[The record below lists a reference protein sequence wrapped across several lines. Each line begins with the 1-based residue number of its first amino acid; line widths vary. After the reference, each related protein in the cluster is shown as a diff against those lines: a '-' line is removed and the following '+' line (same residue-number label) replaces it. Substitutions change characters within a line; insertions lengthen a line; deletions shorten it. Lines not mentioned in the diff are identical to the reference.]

1 MMVLKTLTWV
11 TVTGLLGMLP
21 AGDAIAT
28 QTPFQETTPQVQTE
42 TPYWLAFEDVTGNF
56 WANSFID
63 VLMQRNIIS
72 GFPDGEFKPNVPV
85 TLGQFAAMLTQA
97 FEGRSATTSLT
108 NFPSISPGHWSFKS
122 LQTAYQM
129 GFLPTTFDPDQPLT
143 RLDVITTLVR
153 GLGYSYTQSTD
164 SLVNLFSDF
173 NQVPTTVRPAIAAAI
188 MNGLVINNPN
198 TQTLN
203 LSQIATRADVAV
215 LVYQALVSTRQVTA
229 ITSPYVIDMNQI
241 TTIEQTTE
249 TNTIETNTN
258 TDTNTRP
265 ARQNCNQGIGNGS
278 EGCDPG
284 NSRPHGGS
292 NDEGGRT
299 PGNK

>member
-1 MMVLKTLTWV
+1 MMVFKTLTV
-11 TVTGLLGMLP
+11 ATVMGLLGTLSGG
-21 AGDAIAT
+21 AAIAAT
-28 QTPFQETTPQVQTE
+28 QNPLQETTPQVQTE

-72 GFPDGEFKPNVPV
+72 GFPDGEFKPNAPV

-173 NQVPTTVRPAIAAAI
+173 NQIPTSLQPAIAAAI
-188 MNGLVINNPN
+188 MNGLVVTNPN

-241 TTIEQTTE
+241 TTIEQTTD
-249 TNTIETNTN
+249 TNTTIDTNTN
-258 TDTNTRP
+258 SRP